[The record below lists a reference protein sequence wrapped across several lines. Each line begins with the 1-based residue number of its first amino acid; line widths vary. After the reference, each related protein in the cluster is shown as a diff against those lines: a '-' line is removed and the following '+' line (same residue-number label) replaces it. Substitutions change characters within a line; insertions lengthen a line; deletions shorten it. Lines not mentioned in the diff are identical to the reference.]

1 MGQRGTT
8 LIELLIFTVV
18 AAIILLAVGSFY
30 VSMGVSYNQGNAQAF
45 VQRQGTMVQEELSR
59 QILPAISV
67 RPWGCGPGAV
77 GLAVQ
82 RTADFLCFYIE
93 GQQIFECTIAPD
105 SLINP
110 TSTACAGPARDLL
123 YGSPIRIRANSL
135 TFTRGAAGSTVDIIF
150 ALTEEEL
157 DSRIVVDPI
166 QFAMGIRLRN
176 S

>member
-1 MGQRGTT
+1 MSTPRAG
-8 LIELLIFTVV
+8 V
-18 AAIILLAVGSFY
+18 ARAGL
-30 VSMGVSYNQGNAQAF
+30 M
-45 VQRQGTMVQEELSR
+45 EESR
-59 QILPAISV
+59 
-67 RPWGCGPGAV
+67 
-77 GLAVQ
+77 
-82 RTADFLCFYIE
+82 
-93 GQQIFECTIAPD
+93 
-105 SLINP
+105 
-110 TSTACAGPARDLL
+110 GPARDLL